1 MFNIR
6 YSERMLN
13 IYCNFTCIHQAGTH
27 FAVASC
33 IVIHMHTILC
43 TLFCI
48 NSVTRQLAT
57 PLNFIYHF
65 FIFCAKCHETTRILG
80 ESCIYQISWSVCD
93 YFFHKFR
100 SDQAFNYLHCS
111 TRFQHWPWI
120 HFFLPFLNF
129 VYLCIIKRNVQFF
142 FRLFASVFT
151 FFIKTFVVFVTLVSV
166 NTGVIS
172 SA

>member
-48 NSVTRQLAT
+48 NSVARQLAS

-65 FIFCAKCHETTRILG
+65 FIFCAKCHETTSILG
-80 ESCIYQISWSVCD
+80 ESCIYQMSWSVCD

-100 SDQAFNYLHCS
+100 SDQAFNYLRCS

-120 HFFLPFLNF
+120 HFFFCHFWTLYSCVSSNEM
-129 VYLCIIKRNVQFF
+129 YNFF
-142 FRLFASVFT
+142 FAFLQVFSH
-151 FFIKTFVVFVTLVSV
+151 FSLKLSWFL
-166 NTGVIS
+166 
-172 SA
+172 